1 MTRTIFSAPGYRGL
15 ETYLGIF
22 AKSNVVH
29 VSVTTVSL
37 LPASGSKT
45 INTSATPLW
54 TYTESTFSGCPGS
67 QGIRISFISCFVRFV
82 YADNR
87 IGRGIWTPLK
97 LRHILQLCYKSSIR
111 FWDAPFLYKPWLDF
125 VFFIT
130 LQMVLSVI

>member
-29 VSVTTVSL
+29 VSVTTVSI

-87 IGRGIWTPLK
+87 IGGYMDAGKTPAHPPAL
-97 LRHILQLCYKSSIR
+97 LQIQHPLLGCTI
-111 FWDAPFLYKPWLDF
+111 P
-125 VFFIT
+125 
-130 LQMVLSVI
+130 LQAMA